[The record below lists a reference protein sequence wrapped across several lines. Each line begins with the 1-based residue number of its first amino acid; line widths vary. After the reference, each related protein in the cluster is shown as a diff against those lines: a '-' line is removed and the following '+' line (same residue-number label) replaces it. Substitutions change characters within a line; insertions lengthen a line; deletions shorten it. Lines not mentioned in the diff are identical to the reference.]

1 LDLIRLNIK
10 GIFAGQSQISSY
22 TLMLNEVDG
31 TRRLP
36 IVIGA
41 FEAQAIALELEGFKP
56 NRPMTHDLMHQ
67 FMVSYNIVLES
78 VIISELKEGVFY
90 SKLVLVSDGETKEID
105 ARPSDAIALA
115 VRFKADV
122 FTLPEI
128 MEEAGIE
135 TKEPEDSPENE
146 PDETQLE
153 EVLVHD
159 TDSEMEESDE
169 LHHLREELNEAISN
183 EDYEKAA
190 QIRDRISKL
199 ESNN

>member
-90 SKLVLVSDGETKEID
+90 SKLVLVNNGETKEID

-159 TDSEMEESDE
+159 TDSEIEESDE
-169 LHHLREELNEAISN
+169 LQHLREELNEAISN

-190 QIRDRISKL
+190 KIRDRISKL

>member
-1 LDLIRLNIK
+1 
-10 GIFAGQSQISSY
+10 
-22 TLMLNEVDG
+22 MLNEVDG

-67 FMVSYNIVLES
+67 FMVSYNIVLDS

-90 SKLVLVSDGETKEID
+90 SKLVLVSNGEAKEID

-128 MEEAGIE
+128 
-135 TKEPEDSPENE
+135 
-146 PDETQLE
+146 TQLE

-159 TDSEMEESDE
+159 TDSELEESDE

-190 QIRDRISKL
+190 KIRDRISKL

>member
-1 LDLIRLNIK
+1 
-10 GIFAGQSQISSY
+10 
-22 TLMLNEVDG
+22 MLNEVDG

-67 FMVSYNIVLES
+67 FMVSYNIVLDS

-90 SKLVLVSDGETKEID
+90 SKLVLVSNGEAKEID

-153 EVLVHD
+153 EVLVYD

-190 QIRDRISKL
+190 KIRDRISKL

>member
-1 LDLIRLNIK
+1 
-10 GIFAGQSQISSY
+10 
-22 TLMLNEVDG
+22 MLNEVDG

-90 SKLVLVSDGETKEID
+90 SKLVLVGDGETKEID

-135 TKEPEDSPENE
+135 TKEPEESSENE

-159 TDSEMEESDE
+159 TDSEIEESDE

-190 QIRDRISKL
+190 KIRDRISKL